1 MANMSYCRFQNTL
14 SDFRDCARNFFED
27 ELSVEEHNARRK
39 LLLEMIELFDNL
51 GAPVSEEDIDPT
63 FLEKKDG
70 K

>member
-39 LLLEMIELFDNL
+39 LLLEMIELFVELD
-51 GAPVSEEDIDPT
+51 VSIDSDEIDST
-63 FLEKKDG
+63 FLEKKD
-70 K
+70 